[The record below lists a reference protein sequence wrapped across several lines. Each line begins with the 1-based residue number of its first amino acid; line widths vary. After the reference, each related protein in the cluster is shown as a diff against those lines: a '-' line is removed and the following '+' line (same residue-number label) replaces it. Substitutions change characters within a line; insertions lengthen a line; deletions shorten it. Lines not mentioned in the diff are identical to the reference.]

1 MALMVEMMKTC
12 VNKSEE
18 TTRNLSPGA
27 AATDH
32 QPALPLLPE
41 HAGAEDGV
49 GEGRQGDRVGA
60 AAKHFK
66 RVQDR
71 ALKKCEELREM
82 NDNEQMCS
90 A

>member
-1 MALMVEMMKTC
+1 MMATALMVEMMKTC

-18 TTRNLSPGA
+18 TTRNLSPEA

-71 ALKKCEELREM
+71 ARL
-82 NDNEQMCS
+82 NTS
-90 A
+90 VSHFGSS